1 MADRAQQIRT
11 AIGNRLRSTYGDG
24 YQVSEYLLGNPTG
37 PGFEVDLDP
46 EGINYDQAMGRGL
59 DEWWFLVR
67 GFVAQTTDVGSQQLR
82 DKFLNPS
89 GEMSLKAALEEDRT
103 LDGTCQACRVV
114 SAVPRTFGRAAGE
127 GSVTYTGAEWRV
139 RIMATG

>member
-1 MADRAQQIRT
+1 MADRAQQIR
-11 AIGNRLRSTYGDG
+11 AGIKAALASTYGSG

-46 EGINYDQAMGRGL
+46 EGVNFDQSMGRGL

-89 GEMSLKAALEEDRT
+89 GELSLKAALEADRT
-103 LDGTCQACRVV
+103 LGGACQACRVV
-114 SAVPRTFGRAAGE
+114 RAVPRTFGRAAGE

-139 RIMATG
+139 RIMASG